1 MPSDSKA
8 ARRRLPTIRIG
19 HLSITLL
26 PGETAE
32 RVQQLTDQTW
42 NRWQPA
48 NIVEQFDC
56 DTIIHALFKIE
67 RYERFRDQFIA
78 SGILSPALDRAM
90 KSYQATLLTAE
101 RSLQI
106 AREAQ
111 PRNSFRKVTPD
122 MLADMTPEGPI
133 Q

>member
-8 ARRRLPTIRIG
+8 PRRRLPTIRIG

-26 PGETAE
+26 PGETVE
-32 RVQQLTDQTW
+32 RVQQLTNQIWD
-42 NRWQPA
+42 RWQPA

-56 DTIIHALFKIE
+56 DMIIHALFKIE
-67 RYERFRDQFIA
+67 RYERFRDQFIS
-78 SGILSPALDRAM
+78 SGIQSHDLDRAM
-90 KSYQATLLTAE
+90 KSYQSTLLTAE
-101 RSLQI
+101 RSLAI

-111 PRNSFRKVTPD
+111 PRNTHNKVTPD
-122 MLADMTPEGPI
+122 MLADMAPEGPI